1 MKFRLSTLLLVI
13 ALFATGAGWL
23 IDNVRRNSEQQRI
36 LDGARFFTNPAVVE
50 SVASA
55 YYDNPSKFDAALED
69 LLIMEIRRLA
79 VNQDWIIAYRDEI
92 YPADVADSSQ
102 SAIILARRLLRLLD
116 YSTAE
121 QYMERFREIYT
132 KEQCPEYYNNESPES
147 LQLRSLLENALSA
160 PNDLIAG

>member
-1 MKFRLSTLLLVI
+1 MCIRDS
-13 ALFATGAGWL
+13 
-23 IDNVRRNSEQQRI
+23 
-36 LDGARFFTNPAVVE
+36 
-50 SVASA
+50 

-132 KEQCPEYYNNESPES
+132 KERCSEYYNNESPES
-147 LQLRSLLENALSA
+147 LQLRSLLENALPA